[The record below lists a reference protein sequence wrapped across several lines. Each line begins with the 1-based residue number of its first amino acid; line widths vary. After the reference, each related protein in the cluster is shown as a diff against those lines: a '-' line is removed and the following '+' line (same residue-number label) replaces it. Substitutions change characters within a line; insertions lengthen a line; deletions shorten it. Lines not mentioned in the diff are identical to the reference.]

1 MDSESIR
8 SSRRPSAVHDDE
20 GWQRRRSAMYRRPS
34 NYSEYVQSPGV
45 HVSRDEADILQV
57 QLSRR
62 RCGNGSGRGNRDQL
76 DRSIRTI
83 TDLLSV

>member
-45 HVSRDEADILQV
+45 RVSRDEADILQV
-57 QLSRR
+57 
-62 RCGNGSGRGNRDQL
+62 
-76 DRSIRTI
+76 
-83 TDLLSV
+83 